1 MDKPNVFKSSEF
13 YLGVGDVLNVIVK
26 DITGDGVFIALVD
39 KETGV
44 VEDSKIAVSESELY
58 DLEDKDGNYY
68 TVVTIGTQEWV
79 VQNLHTTTYADGT
92 VIPKIEDDALWA
104 ADADGAYCWYDN
116 DQATYEDPYG
126 ALYNFEAVNNEHGL
140 VYFERGGQKDSGW
153 RMPTVTDWYTL
164 YDYISGGTAYAV
176 FNSVGGELKEAGTSH
191 WTTPNLGAVD
201 TYDFLGLPAGQ
212 RTASGTFNYL
222 NELTWFHSNTEY
234 GVEGSTNFR
243 YYARLDYADTSL
255 RIDFGSKLTG
265 HSVRCMRDITP
276 TMRDI
281 DGNTYTTVII
291 GTQEWTVENLQTTHY
306 ADGVPITAIT
316 DNATWAAD
324 TSGAYAWYSN
334 DRATYGDTYG
344 ALYNWYAVDSEHGL
358 AYFQKNG
365 VVESGWR
372 IPTKTDF
379 DVLMAYIGG
388 ATVAG
393 GKLKEEGTTHWLT
406 PNIGATDDYDFA
418 MRPSGRR
425 FQTGSFSLRTLNGI
439 LWTNTPA
446 AAGYAYATTM
456 TYDTDDV
463 TFAATAPVNLGLA
476 VRCVRDI

>member
-1 MDKPNVFKSSEF
+1 MDKPNVFRSSEF

-39 KETGV
+39 KETGA

-92 VIPKIEDDALWA
+92 VIPKIENAALWA

-140 VYFERGGQKDSGW
+140 VYFERGGVRDLGW
-153 RMPTVTDWYTL
+153 RVPTITDWYAL
-164 YDYISGGTAYAV
+164 YNYISGAVYAG
-176 FNSVGGELKEAGTSH
+176 FNSVGGDLKEAGTTH
-191 WTTPNLGAVD
+191 WTAPNFGASD
-201 TYDFLGLPAGQ
+201 DYGFTGLPAGQ
-212 RTASGTFNYL
+212 RTAAGTFNYL
-222 NELTWFHSNTEY
+222 TEYTWFHSNTEY
-234 GVEGSTNFR
+234 GVEGSTHFR
-243 YYARLDYADTSL
+243 YYARLEYADESL
-255 RIDFGSKLTG
+255 NIAYGSKATG

-276 TMRDI
+276 TMRDF
-281 DGNTYTTVII
+281 DGNAYTTVII

-306 ADGVPITAIT
+306 ADGYPITAIT

-344 ALYNWYAVDSEHGL
+344 ALYNWYAVNSSHGL

-365 VVESGWR
+365 VEESGWR
-372 IPTKTDF
+372 IPTKSDF
-379 DVLMAYIGG
+379 DILMAYIGG
-388 ATVAG
+388 ANGAG
-393 GKLKEEGTTHWLT
+393 DKLKEEGTTHWAAGIVQT
-406 PNIGATDDYDFA
+406 ATDDFGFT
-418 MRPSGRR
+418 MLPSGRR
-425 FQTGSFSLRTLNGI
+425 FQTGSFSLLTTYGI

-446 AAGYAYATTM
+446 AAGYAHNVSMEYNS
-456 TYDTDDV
+456 DDV
-463 TFAATAPVNLGLA
+463 SFYADAPVNQGFA
-476 VRCVRDI
+476 IRCVRDI